1 MDLVGIFG
9 LFSPCSEYFTYC
21 SPDGCLRIWDTS
33 SDCLKQ
39 EYTPS
44 SHLSSSSTC
53 IAWGP
58 SSSSL
63 DPKRKKSKKSK
74 SNETVTAIADLK
86 LIAMGTL
93 SGDVLLYSV
102 TKGDLHL
109 HMRSGHT
116 DVVNDV
122 CWHAETDSIFSCSS
136 DRHIVRW
143 KISNGKVYEKWKAD
157 KGAIHSVCVIDENS
171 IISASSEIKWWDLA
185 KKTVIKKFSGHGSE
199 VFRLLTIKQPL
210 ENSTGQYFISAA
222 VGDRT
227 ISAWRLKDD
236 GDCSAVAS
244 FAVTDDPCSLSLT
257 NTSAKD
263 QPISLSVITKTG
275 NLHIFEHQLNGRC
288 RKPLLPKVTFHI
300 ATSNASYEKPQ
311 PVPVLAAQISSS
323 GELCQMA
330 YGNFLKPVFES
341 IELQDCE
348 KELFLVRDVLT
359 DCYSSL
365 EKSVSKVKEPSK
377 DGDIKHLAPGFMT
390 PTRPSEIPHRKRKRL
405 SKEAELPME
414 ERLNALYLDKTSED
428 VQPTAKSDSVIH
440 LLLQG
445 LQSQDQKL
453 LNTALQCGKEAVIR
467 NSVQRLPLT
476 TIPLLL
482 KELHKRLTKREPRNH
497 PCLRWLKVLLENHV
511 PYMMTC
517 QDIDEHLGPLSQ
529 LFVAETQNYQKISAL
544 NRTLRSMLHEVAS
557 RQEENE
563 SQTNTE
569 ALVTYREDSSEDEMR
584 VSDREETM
592 EAESEKSDC
601 EGESEILSDSSSN
614 EA

>member
-1 MDLVGIFG
+1 MGFVGMFG
-9 LFSPCSEYFTYC
+9 LFSPCGEYFTYC
-21 SPDGCLRIWDTS
+21 NPDGCLRIWDTS

-58 SSSSL
+58 SSRHSA
-63 DPKRKKSKKSK
+63 PARKKAKKLK
-74 SNETVTAIADLK
+74 SSEAVTTVAELN

-109 HMRSGHT
+109 HMCSGHT

-122 CWHAETDSIFSCSS
+122 CWHAETDSIFTCSS
-136 DRHIVRW
+136 DQHIVRW
-143 KISNGKVYEKWKAD
+143 KISSGKVYEKWKAD
-157 KGAIHSVCVIDENS
+157 KGPVHSVCVIDENS
-171 IISASSEIKWWDLA
+171 IISASNEIKWWDLT

-199 VFRLLTIKQPL
+199 VFRLLPIKQSV

-244 FAVTDDPCSLSLT
+244 FALTDDPCSLSLT
-257 NTSAKD
+257 NTSSKD
-263 QPISLSVITKTG
+263 QPINLSVITKTG

-288 RKPLLPKVTFHI
+288 TKPLLPKVMFHI
-300 ATSNASYEKPQ
+300 VTSNVRYEKPQ
-311 PVPVLAAQISSS
+311 PVSVLAAQISAS

-341 IELQDCE
+341 IALSECE
-348 KELFLVRDVLT
+348 KDTFLIRDVLT
-359 DCYSSL
+359 GPYSSL

-390 PTRPSEIPHRKRKRL
+390 PSQPSEIPHRKRRRL
-405 SKEAELPME
+405 PKEAELPME

-428 VQPTAKSDSVIH
+428 EHQTAKSDSVIH

-445 LQSQDQKL
+445 LQSQDKKL
-453 LNTALQCGKEAVIR
+453 LNTALQCSKEEIIR
-467 NSVQRLPLT
+467 NSILRLPSVS
-476 TIPLLL
+476 IPLLL
-482 KELHKRLTKREPRNH
+482 KELHNRLTKQEPKNH
-497 PCLRWLKVLLENHV
+497 PCLRWLKILLQNHMAYV
-511 PYMMTC
+511 MAC
-517 QDIDEHLGPLSQ
+517 QDIDEYLGPLSQ
-529 LFVAETQNYQKISAL
+529 LLVDKMQSYEKL
-544 NRTLRSMLHEVAS
+544 RTLNSNLKAS
-557 RQEENE
+557 LNEAVPHQEEIG
-563 SQTNTE
+563 SQTHSE
-569 ALVTYREDSSEDEMR
+569 ALVTYRDDSSEEEMST
-584 VSDREETM
+584 SDHEETM
-592 EAESEKSDC
+592 ETENEKSNS
-601 EGESEILSDSSSN
+601 EGESDISESDS